1 MKEGTRTCILYI
13 YCMLVREIWKFIH
26 SRVSYSRRASP
37 EGVPGRFAPNPV
49 RPLSRFAPNPVRP
62 LSRFAPIPVRP
73 GSFRPYSRS
82 PRVVSPRFINSALKN
97 EIWKIPFN
105 TIANIRK
112 ISLNNTHCLVE
123 ACFFLLFYLKDML
136 IKSVTL
142 LTLVILIS

>member
-1 MKEGTRTCILYI
+1 MRLAVAVIEVSHNLCFCLCFYHTLFQLLHCTMGTTVLGDHNTFLGYRVVSPRILFAPW
-13 YCMLVREIWKFIH
+13 V
-26 SRVSYSRRASP
+26 VSPLFPFA
-37 EGVPGRFAPNPV
+37 PGRFA
-49 RPLSRFAPNPVRP
+49 
-62 LSRFAPIPVRP
+62 
-73 GSFRPYSRS
+73 
-82 PRVVSPRFINSALKN
+82 RFINSALKT